1 MILKLDIER
10 VRTIDEVRDFMTG
23 SEPVDFHLTDRRGAY
38 DFVTRTLRRLNY
50 AGLSKADKGVVRRF
64 VAKVTGLSRAQ
75 STRLIGQ
82 YQNTGHIRDRRCGA
96 TRPFER
102 RYTAVDIRLL
112 AEVDET
118 LGGLCGPTTRRVM
131 RRQYEVFGDERFER
145 LAGLSNSHLYRMR
158 QSTTYRRRR
167 NPTTKT
173 QATQVS
179 IGERRK
185 PHPQGRPGF
194 LRVDSVHQGDLDGRK
209 GVYEVN
215 LVDEVTQY
223 EFVAAVEGISERFLV
238 PALEALIEA
247 FPFEIKGFHA
257 DNGSE
262 YINYRVARLLR
273 KLHVEEFTKSRPR
286 RSNDNALVESK
297 NASVVRRHLGHA
309 HIARRHAALVN
320 GFLRDVLAPY
330 LNYHR
335 PCHFPVETTDSK
347 GRTRK
352 RYPFENVTT
361 PYLKLKSLDGAQ
373 RYLRPGVTFEQL
385 DSVAVALDDLA
396 AARLVNAAR
405 DQLFR
410 DIERR
415 ETKAA

>member
-10 VRTIDEVRDFMTG
+10 VRTVDEVRDFMAG
-23 SEPVDFHLTDRRGAY
+23 SEPVDFHLTERRGAY

-145 LAGLSNSHLYRMR
+145 LAGLSNSHLYRIR

-173 QATQVS
+173 QATQVN

-223 EFVAAVEGISERFLV
+223 EFVAAVEGISERFLL
-238 PALEALIEA
+238 PALGTGHSALQIAE
-247 FPFEIKGFHA
+247 P
-257 DNGSE
+257 D
-262 YINYRVARLLR
+262 
-273 KLHVEEFTKSRPR
+273 R
-286 RSNDNALVESK
+286 RW
-297 NASVVRRHLGHA
+297 
-309 HIARRHAALVN
+309 
-320 GFLRDVLAPY
+320 
-330 LNYHR
+330 
-335 PCHFPVETTDSK
+335 
-347 GRTRK
+347 
-352 RYPFENVTT
+352 
-361 PYLKLKSLDGAQ
+361 
-373 RYLRPGVTFEQL
+373 
-385 DSVAVALDDLA
+385 
-396 AARLVNAAR
+396 
-405 DQLFR
+405 
-410 DIERR
+410 R
-415 ETKAA
+415 E

>member
-10 VRTIDEVRDFMTG
+10 VRTIDEVRDFMAG

-50 AGLSKADKGVVRRF
+50 AGLTKADKGVVRRF

-82 YQNTGHIRDRRCGA
+82 YRNRGHIRDRRGGA
-96 TRPFER
+96 ARPFER

-131 RRQYEVFGDERFER
+131 SRQYEVFGDERFER

-173 QATQVS
+173 QATQVN

-238 PALEALIEA
+238 PALEALMDA
-247 FPFEIKGFHA
+247 FPFEVKGFHS

-286 RSNDNALVESK
+286 RL
-297 NASVVRRHLGHA
+297 
-309 HIARRHAALVN
+309 
-320 GFLRDVLAPY
+320 
-330 LNYHR
+330 
-335 PCHFPVETTDSK
+335 
-347 GRTRK
+347 
-352 RYPFENVTT
+352 
-361 PYLKLKSLDGAQ
+361 Q
-373 RYLRPGVTFEQL
+373 RQRPGREQERLGGASPSRPTLTSRAVTPP
-385 DSVAVALDDLA
+385 SSMASCATCWRRICTTIVPATSPS
-396 AARLVNAAR
+396 RPPTAR
-405 DQLFR
+405 DAR
-410 DIERR
+410 GNATPSRTSPRR
-415 ETKAA
+415 T

>member
-1 MILKLDIER
+1 
-10 VRTIDEVRDFMTG
+10 MTG
-23 SEPVDFHLTDRRGAY
+23 SEPIDFHLTDRRGAY

-194 LRVDSVHQGDLDGRK
+194 LRVDSDQGDLAWESVMLNASTSLR
-209 GVYEVN
+209 
-215 LVDEVTQY
+215 
-223 EFVAAVEGISERFLV
+223 RF
-238 PALEALIEA
+238 P
-247 FPFEIKGFHA
+247 
-257 DNGSE
+257 S
-262 YINYRVARLLR
+262 
-273 KLHVEEFTKSRPR
+273 KSRDFTPTTAR
-286 RSNDNALVESK
+286 IHQLPGGPT
-297 NASVVRRHLGHA
+297 ASQA
-309 HIARRHAALVN
+309 
-320 GFLRDVLAPY
+320 
-330 LNYHR
+330 
-335 PCHFPVETTDSK
+335 
-347 GRTRK
+347 TRGGVHQ
-352 RYPFENVTT
+352 VTT
-361 PYLKLKSLDGAQ
+361 ASLQ
-373 RYLRPGVTFEQL
+373 RQRPGREQERLGGASPPATPTSRAVTPPS
-385 DSVAVALDDLA
+385 SVPGVSSLVTTNPPPSTCASFRALTQDVAPTTRFSRHRA
-396 AARLVNAAR
+396 P
-405 DQLFR
+405 
-410 DIERR
+410 
-415 ETKAA
+415 

>member
-1 MILKLDIER
+1 MILRLDIER
-10 VRTIDEVRDFMTG
+10 LRTLEEVRDFLAG
-23 SEPVDFHLTDRRGAY
+23 SEPVDFHFTDRRGAY
-38 DFVTRTLRRLNY
+38 DFVTRALRRLNY
-50 AGLSKADKGVVRRF
+50 SGLSKAHKGVVRRF
-64 VAKVTGLSRAQ
+64 VAKVTGWSRAHT
-75 STRLIGQ
+75 TRLIGQ
-82 YQNTGHIRDRRCGA
+82 YRKTGRIEDRRRGA

-102 RYTAVDIRLL
+102 RYTAADIRLL
-112 AEVDET
+112 AEVDEK
-118 LGGLCGPTTRRVM
+118 LGGVCGPSTRRVM
-131 RRQYEVFGDERFER
+131 QRQYELFGDRRFER
-145 LAGLSNSHLYRMR
+145 LAGLSNSHLYRLR
-158 QSTTYRRRR
+158 RSTTYRRRR

-173 QATQVS
+173 KPTQVS

-194 LRVDSVHQGDLDGRK
+194 LRVDSVHQGDLDGHK
-209 GVYEVN
+209 GLYEVN

-223 EFVAAVEGISERFLV
+223 EFVAAVEAISERFLV
-238 PALEALIEA
+238 PALEALIES
-247 FPFEIKGFHA
+247 FPFEVKGFHA

-262 YINYRVARLLR
+262 YVNHQVARLLR

-320 GFLRDVLAPY
+320 AFLRDVLAPY

-335 PCHFPVETTDSK
+335 PCHFPVHTTDGK
-347 GRTRK
+347 GRTK
-352 RYPFENVTT
+352 KTYPFANVTT
-361 PYLKLKSLDGAQ
+361 PYLKLKSLDHAE
-373 RYLRPGVTFEQL
+373 RYLRPGVSFEQL
-385 DSVAVALDDLA
+385 DTIAVAVDDLA
-396 AARLVNAAR
+396 AATLLNEAR

-410 DIERR
+410 EIERR